1 MVPVILVVSSPKN
14 PPEGITSLTKIAKK
28 MCQFPPAQS
37 HILNE
42 TSDGNPHVK
51 KEPPFLGICMIEN
64 PKSLCVCVFLKP
76 LSISI
81 YLYIYIYKIDYWW
94 KRHIFPS
101 PTFQL
106 QEMVQPVTFRAA
118 HFSVRGRDGNVGGH
132 SGKNSEL

>member
-14 PPEGITSLTKIAKK
+14 PPEGITSLTKMAKK

-64 PKSLCVCVFLKP
+64 PKSLCVCVFKTIIYIY
-76 LSISI
+76 LSI
-81 YLYIYIYKIDYWW
+81 YIYI
-94 KRHIFPS
+94 
-101 PTFQL
+101 
-106 QEMVQPVTFRAA
+106 
-118 HFSVRGRDGNVGGH
+118 
-132 SGKNSEL
+132 